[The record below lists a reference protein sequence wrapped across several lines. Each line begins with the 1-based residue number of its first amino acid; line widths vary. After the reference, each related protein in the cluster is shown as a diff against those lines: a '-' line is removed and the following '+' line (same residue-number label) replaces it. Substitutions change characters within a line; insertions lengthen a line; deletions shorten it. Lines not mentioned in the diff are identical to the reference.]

1 MRYESRAVYFKHK
14 YIIDNPY
21 LSALHK
27 LHLALMPHGV
37 YGKTDACAY
46 VHMPGL
52 GEELDVERHSLH
64 VPCRL
69 RRIKPRD
76 TLSRAWVMPL
86 PFLHVS
92 AKLGVGLDWS
102 FHF

>member
-1 MRYESRAVYFKHK
+1 MRYESRTVYFEHK

-21 LSALHK
+21 LSALNK

-52 GEELDVERHSLH
+52 GKELDVERHSLH